1 MLGLKLSHNLFN
13 FLDNLEKYLKE
24 VNKTI
29 EFKKKMEEIELV
41 CHVEM
46 NGSSTLKD
54 LHVLVLQIILLAH

>member
-1 MLGLKLSHNLFN
+1 MRGHVGLTTWFENISFLFN

-29 EFKKKMEEIELV
+29 EFKKNMEEIELV

-46 NGSSTLKD
+46 TPRGKKLSSSR
-54 LHVLVLQIILLAH
+54 